1 MREIL
6 FRGQTRKYGEKVRM
20 SDSRKLPGHWVYG
33 GVLQGV
39 GSHSIIYG
47 SENVNNPGENID
59 KWSVH
64 TDTLG
69 QFTGLTDK
77 NGKKI
82 FEGDIVKVDEKHYE
96 VKFVLGQ
103 FFIGISMPIAY
114 KRFDCEI
121 IGNIHDNP
129 EMLKGGEG

>member
-47 SENVNNPGENID
+47 SENVNNPGENFD
-59 KWSVH
+59 KRCVH

-103 FFIGISMPIAY
+103 FFIGINMPIAY